1 MSYGTLVI
9 VRHGQSAW
17 NLENRFT
24 GWVDVDI
31 TDAGRAEAV
40 AAGQSLKASGLL
52 FDEVHTSVLRRAIH
66 TSWAILGELEMSWL
80 PTFRSWRLNERHYG
94 GLQGLNKAETAAEHG
109 DDQVHI
115 WRRSYDVPPP
125 PAPSDD
131 PTVQDRR
138 YASVSEDDLPQSES
152 LELTVART
160 KPYLEAEIL
169 PKLQAGKNVL
179 VVAHGNSLRGI
190 VMSLDG
196 ISAEAIPGVNI
207 PTGLPLVYEFDDSG
221 NVVSHQYLGV
231 PERTEKAQAE
241 LDGASSS

>member
-1 MSYGTLVI
+1 MSYGTLVL

-31 TDAGRAEAV
+31 TDAGKKEALD
-40 AAGQSLKASGLL
+40 AGQGLKSSGVM
-52 FDEVHTSVLRRAIH
+52 FDEVHTSLLRRAIH

-94 GLQGLNKAETAAEHG
+94 GLQGLNKSETAAKHG

-125 PAPSDD
+125 PAPNDD
-131 PTVQDRR
+131 ETVRDRR
-138 YASVSEDDLPQSES
+138 YALVDSADLPKSES
-152 LELTVART
+152 LELTVNRT
-160 KPYLEAEIL
+160 KPYLENEIL
-169 PKLQAGKNVL
+169 PKLASGKNLL

-190 VMSLDG
+190 VMSLDQ

-207 PTGLPLVYEFDDSG
+207 PTGLPLVYTFDAAGAVTNRS
-221 NVVSHQYLGV
+221 YLGD

-241 LDGASSS
+241 LDGARPS

>member
-31 TDAGRAEAV
+31 TDAGKAEAV
-40 AAGQSLKASGLL
+40 AAGQSLQSSGLE

-125 PAPSDD
+125 AAPADD
-131 PTVQDRR
+131 PTVRDRR
-138 YASVSEDDLPQSES
+138 YAGVPAGDLPQSES
-152 LELTVART
+152 LALTVART
-160 KPYLEAEIL
+160 KPYLDAEIL
-169 PKLQAGKNVL
+169 PKLQSGKNLL

-196 ISAEAIPGVNI
+196 ITSDKIPGVNI
-207 PTGLPLVYEFDDSG
+207 PTGLPLVYSFDDRG
-221 NVVSHQYLGV
+221 DVAHRVYLG
-231 PERTEKAQAE
+231 ESSRTQSAQSE
-241 LDGASSS
+241 LDGARPG